1 VRSAS
6 RIEGMEMKGYL
17 AETGVRSA
25 TRLTFLRYLGAI
37 LCIAGA
43 VSLAWWLQ
51 PVVDETIV
59 LLMAVVLAAWFSG
72 LWPALVA
79 SVLATLAL
87 DYFFTPPLFTFSA
100 GLANIPRLVSFTVI
114 AALFAGASAK
124 RRSAEQSLKQVLDE
138 LDAKVRER
146 TADLTT
152 ANERFLDLVNSIEG
166 IVWEAHAT
174 TLHFTFVSKQAE
186 RVLGYPV
193 EQWLRDPTFWRD
205 HLHPEDRDA
214 AVNACVAAT
223 VERRDHDLEY
233 RMVTAGGRVV
243 WLRDLITVIV
253 ERGEAT
259 RLRGVMLDITARK
272 QAEEMLHE
280 QANLL
285 DLTHDT
291 IFVRDMNDVIRYWN
305 RGAEELYGWS
315 PDEAMGQVSHRL
327 TQTIFSAPLDEINA
341 TLFQTGRWEGE
352 LRHSRRD
359 GSQVIVASR
368 WSLQRDSSGTPIAI
382 LESNNDITPR
392 KRAEAELRDSERRHR
407 HIFQAAGVSIW
418 EEDFSRVKQAIDAV
432 RVNGG
437 ADFREYLRRRP
448 EFIDEAISLVRIVDV
463 NEATLKLFGARSK
476 SELLESLRTVFTP
489 ETREVFAGELIAVAE
504 GSSSFEGETIL
515 RKLNGDRIVAL
526 FSVSF
531 SPADAALDAVL
542 VSIIDITDRKRAE
555 QELEDLA
562 GRLIHAQEQERSRIG
577 RELHDHVSQ
586 MLGVLTIRLDQ
597 LRAAAS
603 TPPHVAAEVAEL
615 RQSTAEITQDIH
627 DLSHRLHSSAL
638 DYLGLVPAVQRL
650 VSEFSAR
657 HGIAIEFTHASVP
670 TPLPTDVALCLFRV
684 TEESLANVAKHSRA
698 QSARVHLRGAADGMH
713 LTVEDTGAGFDVK
726 TLEQKAGL
734 GFISMRERL
743 RVLGGTVRIDSAPS
757 RGTRID
763 VRVPAK
769 SVAASPA
776 GSVTTHRV

>member
-1 VRSAS
+1 
-6 RIEGMEMKGYL
+6 MKGYL
-17 AETGVRSA
+17 AETGA
-25 TRLTFLRYLGAI
+25 GHTARLTVLRYLGAI
-37 LCIAGA
+37 LCVAGT
-43 VSLAWWLQ
+43 VWLAWWLEA
-51 PVVDETIV
+51 VVDVTIL
-59 LLMAVVLAAWFSG
+59 LLMAVVLVAWFSG

-79 SVLATLAL
+79 SVLATMAL

-100 GLANIPRLVSFTVI
+100 GLSNIPRLVAFTVI
-114 AALFAGASAK
+114 AVLFAGASAK
-124 RRSAEQSLKQVLDE
+124 RRSAERSLKQVLDE

-146 TADLTT
+146 TADLTI

-166 IVWEAHAT
+166 IVWEADAK
-174 TLHFTFVSKQAE
+174 TLQFTFVSKQAE
-186 RVLGYPV
+186 RVLGYPA
-193 EQWLRDPTFWRD
+193 EQWLRDPAFWRD
-205 HLHPEDRDA
+205 HLHPDDRDA
-214 AVNACVAAT
+214 AVEACIAAAAQQ
-223 VERRDHDLEY
+223 RAHDLEY
-233 RMVTAGGRVV
+233 RMITAGGRIV
-243 WLRDLITVIV
+243 WLRDLITVMV
-253 ERGEAT
+253 EGGETT

-315 PDEAMGQVSHRL
+315 PDEAIGQVTHQL
-327 TQTIFSAPLDEINA
+327 TQTVFPASLDEINA
-341 TLFQTGRWEGE
+341 TLFGTGRWEGE
-352 LRHSRRD
+352 LRHRRRD
-359 GSQVIVASR
+359 GSEVVVASR
-368 WSLQRDSSGTPIAI
+368 WSLQRDANGTPIAV
-382 LESNNDITPR
+382 LESNNDITQR

-448 EFIDEAISLVRIVDV
+448 EFVDEAISLVRIVDV
-463 NEATLKLFGARSK
+463 NEATLKLFGAHSK
-476 SELLESLRTVFTP
+476 SELLESLDKVFTP
-489 ETREVFAGELIAVAE
+489 DTREVFAGELIAVAE
-504 GSSSFEGETIL
+504 GRRSFEGETIL
-515 RKLNGDRIVAL
+515 QKLNGERIVVL
-526 FSVSF
+526 VSVSF
-531 SPADAALDAVL
+531 SPADTALDAVL

-597 LRAAAS
+597 LRAAES

-650 VSEFSAR
+650 VSEFSTR
-657 HGIAIEFTHASVP
+657 HGIAIDFTHAGVP
-670 TPLPTDVALCLFRV
+670 APLPTEVALCLFRV
-684 TEESLANVAKHSRA
+684 TEESLANVAKHSQA
-698 QSARVHLRGAADGMH
+698 KSARVQLRGAAEGMH
-713 LTVEDTGAGFDVK
+713 LTVEDTGAGFDVDA
-726 TLEQKAGL
+726 LEQKAGL

-743 RVLGGTVRIDSAPS
+743 RVVGGTVRIDSAPS

-763 VRVPAK
+763 VRVPAR
-769 SVAASPA
+769 SLAAAPHS
-776 GSVTTHRV
+776 SVTAHGV